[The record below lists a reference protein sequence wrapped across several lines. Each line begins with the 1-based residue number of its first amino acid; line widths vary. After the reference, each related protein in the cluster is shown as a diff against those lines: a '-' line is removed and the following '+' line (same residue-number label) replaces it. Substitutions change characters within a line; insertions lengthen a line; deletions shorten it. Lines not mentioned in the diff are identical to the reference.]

1 MNRFGLL
8 ATRYVTLVMRKKTS
22 FPSQA
27 SRSKKTQKWQG
38 TIHAQKAM
46 SAVLR
51 TGQRF
56 GVIYLVHLLMGR
68 TNDRMLELDHHKL
81 PTFGV
86 GSDTSEEIWRSVFR
100 QLIDQRYLVRDP
112 IRHGGL
118 RVTET
123 GILVLKGDQEVV
135 FVRESSSI
143 KKNEQKFSRASP
155 RKSLWPKHQ
164 KRRSHAFL
172 TKKGPHATGNVRRN
186 TPNFPSDSSKMV
198 DPKGQQKHLTPEH
211 ARYVA
216 ESIGGTREE
225 AKQMQAKQFHEIR
238 RRAQGLDD

>member
-1 MNRFGLL
+1 ML

-22 FPSQA
+22 FRSQV

-38 TIHAQKAM
+38 TIHAKKAM

-56 GVIYLVHLLMGR
+56 GIIYLVHLLMGR
-68 TNDRMLELDHHKL
+68 TNDRMIELDHHKL

-86 GSDTSEEIWRSVFR
+86 GTDTSEEIWRSVFR

-112 IRHGGL
+112 NRHGGL
-118 RVTET
+118 RVTEN
-123 GILVLKGDQEVV
+123 GILVLKGEQEVV
-135 FVRESSSI
+135 FVNNSNFTKEGKKSSSEASRE
-143 KKNEQKFSRASP
+143 KNV
-155 RKSLWPKHQ
+155 WPKYP
-164 KRRSHAFL
+164 KRRSHALL
-172 TKKGPHATGNVRRN
+172 TKKGPHSTGNVRRT
-186 TPNFPSDSSKMV
+186 TPNFPSDRSQV
-198 DPKGQQKHLTPEH
+198 LDPFKGQQKRLTPEH

-216 ESIGGTREE
+216 EGIGGTREE
-225 AKQMQAKQFHEIR
+225 AEQMQAKQSREIR

>member
-1 MNRFGLL
+1 ML
-8 ATRYVTLVMRKKTS
+8 ATNGEILVMRKKTS
-22 FPSQA
+22 FHLEV

-56 GVIYLVHLLMGR
+56 GVVYLVHLLMGI
-68 TNDRMLELDHHKL
+68 TNKQMIKLNHHKL

-86 GSDTSEEIWRSVFR
+86 GSDTSAEIWRSVFR
-100 QLIDQRYLVRDP
+100 QLIDQRYLARDP
-112 IRHGGL
+112 NRLGGL
-118 RVTET
+118 RVTKN
-123 GILVLKGDQEVV
+123 GILVLKGEQEVV
-135 FVRESSSI
+135 FAHNSPFTQESKKSSSETI
-143 KKNEQKFSRASP
+143 RQKNVSP
-155 RKSLWPKHQ
+155 KYP

-172 TKKGPHATGNVRRN
+172 TKKGPHSTGNVRRT
-186 TPNFPSDSSKMV
+186 TPNFPSGRYKGF
-198 DPKGQQKHLTPEH
+198 DPFEGQQKRLTPEY

-216 ESIGGTREE
+216 EGIGGTREE
-225 AKQMQAKQFHEIR
+225 AKQMQAKQSHEIR

>member
-1 MNRFGLL
+1 
-8 ATRYVTLVMRKKTS
+8 MRKKTS
-22 FPSQA
+22 FRSQV

-56 GVIYLVHLLMGR
+56 GIIYLVHLLLGR
-68 TNDRMLELDHHKL
+68 TNDRMIELDHHKL

-100 QLIDQRYLVRDP
+100 QLIDQRYLVRDLN
-112 IRHGGL
+112 RLGGL
-118 RVTET
+118 RVTER
-123 GILVLKGDQEVV
+123 GILVLKGEQEVV
-135 FVRESSSI
+135 FVKNANFTPESKKSSSEAFR
-143 KKNEQKFSRASP
+143 KKNVWAKYP
-155 RKSLWPKHQ
+155 

-172 TKKGPHATGNVRRN
+172 TKKGPHSTGNVRRS
-186 TPNFPSDSSKMV
+186 TPNFPSDRSQV
-198 DPKGQQKHLTPEH
+198 LDPFKGQQKRLTPEH

-216 ESIGGTREE
+216 EGIGGTREE
-225 AKQMQAKQFHEIR
+225 AKQMQAKQSREIR